1 MTRTNVLRT
10 SLTVI
15 LLLAGAVFAQ
25 VDPQARALLEGMAAQ
40 GQALD
45 IDTLDQTMTMT
56 IHGGADEPIVSTS
69 RIVVDY
75 EGERAAIVSEV
86 MGMSTTMRVLD
97 GVMTMSVNGVTMPAP
112 PGMDNAFEG
121 IFETG
126 AAGDL
131 LADPEAII
139 TYDGPVSYADVLSG
153 QQVSYT
159 GDFGVPGL
167 QMDSTTIRFVFDD
180 AGRLLGQV
188 VPQSGSDLVS
198 VYVGEPKIDGA
209 LFYDSD
215 MYEIGAD
222 GTATLYATMR
232 YDSIAFNEPI
242 DETLF
247 Q

>member
-1 MTRTNVLRT
+1 MTRSSVLRT
-10 SLTVI
+10 SLTLI
-15 LLLAGAVFAQ
+15 MLLAGLAFAQ
-25 VDPQARALLEGMAAQ
+25 VDPQARALLEGMTSQ
-40 GQALD
+40 GTPPDEIQS
-45 IDTLDQTMTMT
+45 LDQTMTMT
-56 IHGGADEPIVSTS
+56 IHSESDPIVTTS

-75 EGERAAIVSEV
+75 PGQRAAIVSEV
-86 MGMSTTMRVLD
+86 MGTSTTMRVID
-97 GVMTMSVNGVTMPAP
+97 GEMTMSVNGMTMPLPA
-112 PGMDNAFEG
+112 GMDTAFEG

-126 AAGDL
+126 ATGDL
-131 LADPEAII
+131 LSDPEAIA

-159 GDFGVPGL
+159 GDFGVPGM

-188 VPQSGSDLVS
+188 IPQSGSDLVS
-198 VYVGEPKIDGA
+198 VYVGEPKLEGA
-209 LFYDSD
+209 LFYDVD
-215 MYEIGAD
+215 MYQVDD
-222 GTATLYATMR
+222 GSATLYATMR